1 MNKNKL
7 FKVFVMIAF
16 IMCSCEDNFDPKMY
30 GTLNVSNYPVTEAE
44 YESFMMTCYMPFTT
58 TWTYWIGAGTSGN
71 QHGWYIPAGG
81 VLKFFDYPTD
91 EVAVWNNGWGGGY
104 YFLSKADFSQCVYYA
119 SGTLSDEN
127 PNHFPKVSEISYFT
141 NVIGTL
147 EKASTEVVSEERKRE
162 FIAEARLC
170 RGLMMYYL
178 LHVYGPVPFAYVNFF
193 FSVTADS
200 AALSFFVSFVVFA
213 SFFPQ
218 PAAITAAAA
227 NTPIANTPFLNFF
240 IIIFSFYLSYFLR
253 AFPAKKFPRLCM
265 HCVIIISTTTSEY
278 ISVKLKRL

>member
-1 MNKNKL
+1 MFLRKPVTKEKIENMNKNKL

-104 YFLSKADFSQCVYYA
+104 YFLSKADFSQCVYYT
-119 SGTLSDEN
+119 SGTLSDEAD
-127 PNHFPKVSEISYFT
+127 Y
-141 NVIGTL
+141 
-147 EKASTEVVSEERKRE
+147 RR
-162 FIAEARLC
+162 R
-170 RGLMMYYL
+170 
-178 LHVYGPVPFAYVNFF
+178 YGRFRRV
-193 FSVTADS
+193 D
-200 AALSFFVSFVVFA
+200 
-213 SFFPQ
+213 
-218 PAAITAAAA
+218 
-227 NTPIANTPFLNFF
+227 
-240 IIIFSFYLSYFLR
+240 
-253 AFPAKKFPRLCM
+253 
-265 HCVIIISTTTSEY
+265 
-278 ISVKLKRL
+278 

>member
-1 MNKNKL
+1 
-7 FKVFVMIAF
+7 
-16 IMCSCEDNFDPKMY
+16 
-30 GTLNVSNYPVTEAE
+30 
-44 YESFMMTCYMPFTT
+44 MMTC
-58 TWTYWIGAGTSGN
+58 ICLLR
-71 QHGWYIPAGG
+71 QHGPIGLVPEQVAISTVGISCRRCTE
-81 VLKFFDYPTD
+81 VLDYPTD

-178 LHVYGPVPFAYVNFF
+178 LHVYGPVPLM
-193 FSVTADS
+193 S
-200 AALSFFVSFVVFA
+200 
-213 SFFPQ
+213 
-218 PAAITAAAA
+218 I
-227 NTPIANTPFLNFF
+227 
-240 IIIFSFYLSYFLR
+240 R
-253 AFPAKKFPRLCM
+253 
-265 HCVIIISTTTSEY
+265 TT
-278 ISVKLKRL
+278 

>member
-91 EVAVWNNGWGGGY
+91 EMAVWNMVGE
-104 YFLSKADFSQCVYYA
+104 ADTTF
-119 SGTLSDEN
+119 
-127 PNHFPKVSEISYFT
+127 FPK
-141 NVIGTL
+141 
-147 EKASTEVVSEERKRE
+147 
-162 FIAEARLC
+162 
-170 RGLMMYYL
+170 
-178 LHVYGPVPFAYVNFF
+178 P
-193 FSVTADS
+193 
-200 AALSFFVSFVVFA
+200 
-213 SFFPQ
+213 
-218 PAAITAAAA
+218 
-227 NTPIANTPFLNFF
+227 
-240 IIIFSFYLSYFLR
+240 
-253 AFPAKKFPRLCM
+253 
-265 HCVIIISTTTSEY
+265 
-278 ISVKLKRL
+278 ISVSVSIIRVVR

>member
-1 MNKNKL
+1 ML
-7 FKVFVMIAF
+7 FR
-16 IMCSCEDNFDPKMY
+16 SKMY

-178 LHVYGPVPFAYVNFF
+178 LHV
-193 FSVTADS
+193 
-200 AALSFFVSFVVFA
+200 
-213 SFFPQ
+213 
-218 PAAITAAAA
+218 
-227 NTPIANTPFLNFF
+227 
-240 IIIFSFYLSYFLR
+240 R
-253 AFPAKKFPRLCM
+253 
-265 HCVIIISTTTSEY
+265 SEERRVGKECRSRWSPY
-278 ISVKLKRL
+278 H

>member
-147 EKASTEVVSEERKRE
+147 ESVKEN
-162 FIAEARLC
+162 
-170 RGLMMYYL
+170 L
-178 LHVYGPVPFAYVNFF
+178 LLKPV
-193 FSVTADS
+193 
-200 AALSFFVSFVVFA
+200 FVVD
-213 SFFPQ
+213 
-218 PAAITAAAA
+218 
-227 NTPIANTPFLNFF
+227 
-240 IIIFSFYLSYFLR
+240 
-253 AFPAKKFPRLCM
+253 
-265 HCVIIISTTTSEY
+265 
-278 ISVKLKRL
+278 

>member
-104 YFLSKADFSQCVYYA
+104 YFF
-119 SGTLSDEN
+119 
-127 PNHFPKVSEISYFT
+127 
-141 NVIGTL
+141 
-147 EKASTEVVSEERKRE
+147 
-162 FIAEARLC
+162 
-170 RGLMMYYL
+170 
-178 LHVYGPVPFAYVNFF
+178 
-193 FSVTADS
+193 
-200 AALSFFVSFVVFA
+200 
-213 SFFPQ
+213 
-218 PAAITAAAA
+218 
-227 NTPIANTPFLNFF
+227 
-240 IIIFSFYLSYFLR
+240 
-253 AFPAKKFPRLCM
+253 
-265 HCVIIISTTTSEY
+265 
-278 ISVKLKRL
+278 

>member
-1 MNKNKL
+1 MFLRKPVTKEKIENMNKNKL

-91 EVAVWNNGWGGGY
+91 EMAVWNNGWGGGY
-104 YFLSKADFSQCVYYA
+104 YFLSKADFSQCVYYT
-119 SGTLSDEN
+119 SGTLSDER

-178 LHVYGPVPFAYVNFF
+178 LHVYGPVPLIVDPNDLINP
-193 FSVTADS
+193 S
-200 AALSFFVSFVVFA
+200 
-213 SFFPQ
+213 
-218 PAAITAAAA
+218 
-227 NTPIANTPFLNFF
+227 
-240 IIIFSFYLSYFLR
+240 
-253 AFPAKKFPRLCM
+253 
-265 HCVIIISTTTSEY
+265 
-278 ISVKLKRL
+278 KLENLVRPTLQQMTE